1 MRADYV
7 HTLARLHQP
16 PPVHILRSLCPVCL
30 GANIEICTVGTDGR
44 DLGNLWVDA
53 GADDAMNEAEPGVAA
68 FVHTL
73 ARLHHPPPVHI
84 LRSMCPVCL
93 GANLEICTV
102 GMDGRDLGTVCSDL
116 GAEDAMNEVESGA
129 LGYSCTRHHPS
140 TTLHECIFRNP
151 CALRV

>member
-1 MRADYV
+1 VRADYV

-53 GADDAMNEAEPGVAA
+53 GADDAMNEAEPG
-68 FVHTL
+68 
-73 ARLHHPPPVHI
+73 
-84 LRSMCPVCL
+84 
-93 GANLEICTV
+93 
-102 GMDGRDLGTVCSDL
+102 
-116 GAEDAMNEVESGA
+116 A